1 MHRKPIY
8 TTRIMQNI
16 SDRLRQARID
26 AGFADAAD
34 AAASLGIKYPTY
46 AAHENGSRGFGRTKA
61 ELYARKFKVSLEW
74 LLTGKG
80 QVSQKYQLVPVVGH
94 VGAGHLVFPAEGNN
108 LGMVE
113 APPIERGTLA
123 ALIVR
128 GDSMFPLCSDGDVV
142 FYEDNISNPNDLIG
156 KKVVCRILNGPT
168 LVKVLRKG
176 NQPGTWNLESINAS
190 TIENVILD
198 WVRRV
203 RFIETK

>member
-1 MHRKPIY
+1 ME
-8 TTRIMQNI
+8 TI
-16 SDRLRQARID
+16 SERLRQARQD
-26 AGFADAAD
+26 AGFADAVE

-46 AAHENGSRGFGRTKA
+46 VAHENGSRGFGRTKA

-80 QVSQKYQLVPVVGH
+80 QMPQKYQLVPVVGH
-94 VGAGHLVFPAEGNN
+94 VGAGHLVFPAEGNQF
-108 LGMVE
+108 GMVE
-113 APPIERGTLA
+113 APPVERGTLA

-142 FYEDNISNPNDLIG
+142 FYEDNISNPNDLVG

-176 NQPGTWNLESINAS
+176 NQPGAWTLESINAPP
-190 TIENVILD
+190 IENVTID